1 MFCASGCW
9 CSSTH
14 GKHTTTSRI
23 YETLCYFLELMR
35 ASIFPMW
42 FSCVH
47 NQPFVLLR
55 FHGWEQS
62 QLESVHEKK
71 REKHLGTLGDR
82 DATVTHPWYGYTL
95 PWNGYTLPWNDHTL
109 PWRMP
114 PPKSPQNWV
123 EFEKNRKSNWG
134 CLLMFSTCLGFP
146 TIGSQVG
153 QCSIQQKHNNE
164 LYHIYHVFDVMSIS
178 SISFRPLGFVGVP
191 VVYYC
196 EPS

>member
-71 REKHLGTLGDR
+71 GKKTFGNTRGPWRDR
-82 DATVTHPWYGYTL
+82 DASVVRLYFAVERLCFAVERPYFAVTHAP
-95 PWNGYTLPWNDHTL
+95 
-109 PWRMP
+109 
-114 PPKSPQNWV
+114 PQNRLKIGWNLKKT
-123 EFEKNRKSNWG
+123 EKAIG
-134 CLLMFSTCLGFP
+134 DVFSCFP
-146 TIGSQVG
+146 RALGSQPLAPRWASA
-153 QCSIQQKHNNE
+153 QFNKNITMN
-164 LYHIYHVFDVMSIS
+164 YTIYTMY
-178 SISFRPLGFVGVP
+178 LM
-191 VVYYC
+191 
-196 EPS
+196 

>member
-1 MFCASGCW
+1 MKKSIHTFNRLMFCASGCW

-71 REKHLGTLGDR
+71 GKKHLGTLGDR

-114 PPKSPQNWV
+114 PPKIAS
-123 EFEKNRKSNWG
+123 K
-134 CLLMFSTCLGFP
+134 LGG
-146 TIGSQVG
+146 ILKK
-153 QCSIQQKHNNE
+153 QKKQ
-164 LYHIYHVFDVMSIS
+164 LGMSSHVFH
-178 SISFRPLGFVGVP
+178 VP
-191 VVYYC
+191 WVPNHWLPGGPVLN
-196 EPS
+196 STKT

>member
-1 MFCASGCW
+1 MKKSIHTFNRLMFCASGCW

-71 REKHLGTLGDR
+71 GKKTFGNTRGPWRDR
-82 DATVTHPWYGYTL
+82 DASVVRLYFAVERLCFAVERPYFAVTHA
-95 PWNGYTLPWNDHTL
+95 
-109 PWRMP
+109 
-114 PPKSPQNWV
+114 PPKIAS
-123 EFEKNRKSNWG
+123 K
-134 CLLMFSTCLGFP
+134 LGG
-146 TIGSQVG
+146 IWKK
-153 QCSIQQKHNNE
+153 QKKQ
-164 LYHIYHVFDVMSIS
+164 LGMSSHVFH
-178 SISFRPLGFVGVP
+178 VP
-191 VVYYC
+191 WVPNHWLPGGPVLN
-196 EPS
+196 STKT